1 MKHSRRA
8 FRAAIKLL
16 FWTLVLLLAV
26 FAVGALASLL
36 SLVIATVSI
45 ALITVWILFAI
56 FSLYFFRDPDPA
68 GPSILTAI
76 VSPAHGKVDV
86 IDETT
91 EVDFIGGSCKRIS
104 IFLSIFDVHVQ
115 KAPVSGKIAWL
126 KQTPGKFLSATR
138 ADSAEH
144 NENVLLGFEPADFP
158 DQKIAVRLLPGGIAR
173 RIVPCLSL
181 SDPLS
186 RTDP

>member
-8 FRAAIKLL
+8 FRAAIKLI

-76 VSPAHGKVDV
+76 VSPAAGKVDV
-86 IDETT
+86 FNETT
-91 EVDFIGGSCKRIS
+91 EVDFIGGSCQRIP
-104 IFLSIFDVHVQ
+104 IFLSIFDR
-115 KAPVSGKIAWL
+115 PS
-126 KQTPGKFLSATR
+126 
-138 ADSAEH
+138 H
-144 NENVLLGFEPADFP
+144 NA
-158 DQKIAVRLLPGGIAR
+158 
-173 RIVPCLSL
+173 
-181 SDPLS
+181 
-186 RTDP
+186 